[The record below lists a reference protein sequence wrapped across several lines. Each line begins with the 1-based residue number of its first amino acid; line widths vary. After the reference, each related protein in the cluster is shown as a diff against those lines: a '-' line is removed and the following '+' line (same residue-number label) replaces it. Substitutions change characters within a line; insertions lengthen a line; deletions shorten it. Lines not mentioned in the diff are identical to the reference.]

1 MASITKNLA
10 IRNLTDGV
18 DKKVTPTVSFVVLCY
33 KLAHLLPECV
43 NSILSQTYRDIE
55 LLIMDDCSPDN
66 TKEVAKSFGDPRVK
80 YVRNEENLGVLRN
93 ENEGVRLSR
102 GKYVWIISADDY
114 LRKPYIVQRYVELME
129 KNPGVG
135 YVICS
140 GVGVRDGR
148 ETGVLPHSKYLNRD
162 AIVPGHV
169 FLKKLLYKNMVLA
182 PSAMARRECYEKI
195 SLYPLNATFGEKQID
210 LVWASDW
217 YVWCAFALSFDVAYF
232 AESMVCYRE
241 HDLSITSMITK
252 KETID
257 QCAAADIAVPW
268 LIRRKAD
275 EAGLKELSRECVRAA
290 GHEYALHGGAKRYR
304 GAESCMSIEEF
315 EDSLCRSTEN
325 ESERNWIRSRFYAAR
340 GNACFTQE
348 NMTEA
353 KKFYLQSLQKDPL
366 QLAVYARLFL
376 SLGKHGILARRVLRR
391 ARGCFNNKG

>member
-1 MASITKNLA
+1 MASITKDLA
-10 IRNLTDGV
+10 IQNLIDDRGT
-18 DKKVTPTVSFVVLCY
+18 KATPMVCFVVLCY

-43 NSILSQTYRDIE
+43 NSILSQTYSDIE
-55 LLIMDDCSPDN
+55 VLIMDDCSPDN
-66 TKEVAKSFGDPRVK
+66 TEEVARSFQDRRVR
-80 YVRNEENLGVLRN
+80 YVRNDQNLGVLRN

-129 KNPGVG
+129 NHPRVG

-148 ETGVLPHSKYLNRD
+148 ETGVLPHSKYRNRD

-169 FLKKLLYKNMVLA
+169 FLKKLLYTNVVLA

-195 SLYPLNATFGEKQID
+195 SMYPLNATFRGKKID
-210 LVWASDW
+210 MVWASDW

-232 AESMVCYRE
+232 AEPMVCYRE

-268 LIRRKAD
+268 LTRRKAD
-275 EAGLKELSRECVRAA
+275 EAGLKELSRECLRAA
-290 GHEYALHGGAKRYR
+290 AHEYARHGGAKRYR
-304 GAESCMSIEEF
+304 GAESCMSLEEF
-315 EDSLCRSTEN
+315 EDSLCRSTES
-325 ESERNWIRSRFYAAR
+325 ESERDWIRARFYAAK
-340 GNACFTQE
+340 GNASFTQE
-348 NMTEA
+348 DLAEA
-353 KKFYLQSLQKDPL
+353 KRFYLRSLKKDPL
-366 QLAVYARLFL
+366 QLAIYARLFL
-376 SLGKHGILARRVLRR
+376 SLGKHGILARRALRG
-391 ARGCFNNKG
+391 ARNLLR

>member
-1 MASITKNLA
+1 MVSIAKDLAVHNLSGDAGTKA
-10 IRNLTDGV
+10 A
-18 DKKVTPTVSFVVLCY
+18 PTVSFVVLCY

-43 NSILSQTYRDIE
+43 NSILSQTYTDIE

-66 TKEVAKSFGDPRVK
+66 TQEVVKSFQDPRVK
-80 YVRNEENLGVLRN
+80 YVRNEKNLGVLRN

-129 KNPGVG
+129 KHPRVG

-148 ETGVLPHSKYLNRD
+148 ETGVLPHSKYRKRD
-162 AIVPGHV
+162 AIVRGHV
-169 FLKKLLYKNMVLA
+169 FLKKLLHSNVVLA

-195 SLYPLNATFGEKQID
+195 SMYPLNATFGGKNVD
-210 LVWASDW
+210 MVWASDW

-232 AESMVCYRE
+232 AEPMVCYRE

-252 KETID
+252 KESIN

-268 LIRRKAD
+268 LIRRKAN
-275 EAGLKELSRECVRAA
+275 EAGLTEISRECLRAA
-290 GHEYALHGGAKRYR
+290 AHEYALHGGAKRYR
-304 GAESCMSIEEF
+304 GAESCMSFEDF
-315 EDSLCRSTEN
+315 EDSLCRSTESEN
-325 ESERNWIRSRFYAAR
+325 ERNWIRARFYAAK
-340 GNACFTQE
+340 GNASFTKE
-348 NMTEA
+348 DLTEA
-353 KKFYLQSLQKDPL
+353 KKLYLRSLQKDPL

-376 SLGKHGILARRVLRR
+376 SLGKHGIYLRR
-391 ARGCFNNKG
+391 ALRSMRNLFR